1 MFARKLIGLDI
12 GTTSVKAAVIDT
24 NGTIHAHFSESYQAS
39 RTGTNLVEQNPDDWL
54 NLLNKALNSF
64 IDHKIVGIGI
74 CSQVNTHVFLGADE
88 RPLFPAITWQDIRA
102 KNEAQDLNSQVSDE
116 KKIKWWGSPMPI
128 DASHALSR
136 MSWMKKWRG
145 EIWHKTRKVMLPKD
159 YCILKLTGTA
169 STDPL
174 SNIGLVDNKFNYI
187 PELFDL
193 VPGARQLM
201 APIIGVSDIAGY
213 VTDGPF
219 LGTPII
225 SGTMDA
231 WSGILGAGGAERNS
245 SIYLSGTSE
254 IMGISSSKIIPTPG
268 AIVFP
273 EVEEIRLH
281 AAPTQHGGDAKLWFS
296 SVFDLE
302 MNQIAEMVSRKKRSN
317 ATPLFLPQLNGE
329 RSPHWDP
336 TLRGAF
342 LGVSRQTE
350 RVDFARA
357 VYEGVAFAAKQAFE
371 VTKKSSDVSSDVVY
385 CGGGGF
391 RSNEWNQ
398 IRSNVLGLPLKIIKS
413 TEPGVMGAVTIA
425 AKGVGIFQNLEKA
438 SKQLVQFDEQCDPNP
453 RHTEQ
458 LLKIFEIY
466 SDAISQTAEI
476 GRRLNSLET

>member
-24 NGTIHAHFSESYQAS
+24 NGAIHARFSESYQAS

-371 VTKKSSDVSSDVVY
+371 VTKKSSDVSSDLVY

-398 IRSNVLGLPLKIIKS
+398 IRSNVLGLPLKIINS

-425 AKGVGIFQNLEKA
+425 AKGVGIFPNLEKA

>member
-24 NGTIHAHFSESYQAS
+24 NGAIHARFSESYQSS

-245 SIYLSGTSE
+245 SIYL
-254 IMGISSSKIIPTPG
+254 
-268 AIVFP
+268 
-273 EVEEIRLH
+273 R
-281 AAPTQHGGDAKLWFS
+281 
-296 SVFDLE
+296 
-302 MNQIAEMVSRKKRSN
+302 
-317 ATPLFLPQLNGE
+317 
-329 RSPHWDP
+329 
-336 TLRGAF
+336 
-342 LGVSRQTE
+342 
-350 RVDFARA
+350 
-357 VYEGVAFAAKQAFE
+357 Y
-371 VTKKSSDVSSDVVY
+371 
-385 CGGGGF
+385 
-391 RSNEWNQ
+391 
-398 IRSNVLGLPLKIIKS
+398 
-413 TEPGVMGAVTIA
+413 
-425 AKGVGIFQNLEKA
+425 
-438 SKQLVQFDEQCDPNP
+438 
-453 RHTEQ
+453 
-458 LLKIFEIY
+458 
-466 SDAISQTAEI
+466 
-476 GRRLNSLET
+476 

>member
-1 MFARKLIGLDI
+1 MFAQKLIGLDI

-24 NGTIHAHFSESYQAS
+24 NGAIHARFSESYPSS
-39 RTGTNLVEQNPDDWL
+39 RTGTHLVEQNPDDWL
-54 NLLNKALNSF
+54 GLLNKALNSF
-64 IDHKIVGIGI
+64 IDHEVVGIGI
-74 CSQVNTHVFLGADE
+74 CSQVNTHVFLGVDE

-116 KKIKWWGSPMPI
+116 EKIKWWGSPMPI

-136 MSWMKKWRG
+136 MSWMKKMHR
-145 EIWHKTRKVMLPKD
+145 EIWNKTRKVMLPKD

-187 PELFDL
+187 SELFDL

-201 APIIGVSDIAGY
+201 SPIIGVSDIAGY
-213 VTDGPF
+213 VSDGPF
-219 LGTPII
+219 SGTPVI

-245 SIYLSGTSE
+245 SVYLSGTSE

-302 MNQIAEMVSRKKRSN
+302 MNQIAEMVSKKQRSN

-371 VTKKSSDVSSDVVY
+371 VTKKSSDVSSDLVY

-398 IRSNVLGLPLKIIKS
+398 IRSNVLGLPLKIINS
-413 TEPGVMGAVTIA
+413 TEPGVTGAVIIA
-425 AKGVGIFQNLEKA
+425 AKGVGIFPDLEKA
-438 SKQLVQFDEQCDPNP
+438 SKQLVQFDEQCDPDP

-476 GRRLNSLET
+476 GRRLNSIET

>member
-1 MFARKLIGLDI
+1 MSAQKLIGLDI

-24 NGTIHAHFSESYQAS
+24 NGDIHARFSESYPSS

-102 KNEAQDLNSQVSDE
+102 KNEAQDLNSQVPDE

-136 MSWMKKWRG
+136 MSWMKKMHG
-145 EIWHKTRKVMLPKD
+145 EIWNKTRKVMLPKD
-159 YCILKLTGTA
+159 YCILKLTSTA

-187 PELFDL
+187 SELFDL

-201 APIIGVSDIAGY
+201 SPIIELSDIAGY
-213 VTDGPF
+213 VSDGPF
-219 LGTPII
+219 SGTPVI

-245 SIYLSGTSE
+245 SVYLSGTSE
-254 IMGISSSKIIPTPG
+254 IIGISSSKIIPTPG

-302 MNQIAEMVSRKKRSN
+302 INQIAEMVSKKQRSN

-371 VTKKSSDVSSDVVY
+371 VTKKSSDVSSDLVY

-398 IRSNVLGLPLKIIKS
+398 IRSNVLGLPLKIINS

-425 AKGVGIFQNLEKA
+425 AKGVGIFPNLEKA
-438 SKQLVQFDEQCDPNP
+438 SKQLVQFDEQCNPDPK
-453 RHTEQ
+453 HTEQ

-466 SDAISQTAEI
+466 SDAISQTAAI

>member
-1 MFARKLIGLDI
+1 MFAQKLIGVDI

-24 NGTIHAHFSESYQAS
+24 NGAIHARFSESYPSS
-39 RTGTNLVEQNPDDWL
+39 RAETNLVEQNPEDWM

-64 IDHKIVGIGI
+64 IDHKVVGIGV
-74 CSQVNTHVFLGADE
+74 CSQVNTHVFLGVDD
-88 RPLFPAITWQDIRA
+88 RPLFPAITWQDTRA

-136 MSWMKKWRG
+136 MSWMKKMHG
-145 EIWHKTRKVMLPKD
+145 KIWQKTRKVMLPKD
-159 YCILKLTGTA
+159 YCILKLTGTP

-187 PELFDL
+187 SELFDL

-213 VTDGPF
+213 VSDGPF
-219 LGTPII
+219 SGTPVI

-231 WSGILGAGGAERNS
+231 WSGILGAGGAELNS
-245 SIYLSGTSE
+245 SVYLSGTSE
-254 IMGISSSKIIPTPG
+254 IIGISSSKIIPTPG

-273 EVEEIRLH
+273 EVEAIRLH

-302 MNQIAEMVSRKKRSN
+302 MNQIAEMVSKKQRSN

-371 VTKKSSDVSSDVVY
+371 VTKKSSDVSSDVIY

-425 AKGVGIFQNLEKA
+425 AKGVGIFPNLEKA
-438 SKQLVQFDEQCDPNP
+438 SEQLVQFDEQCDPDP

>member
-1 MFARKLIGLDI
+1 MFVQKLIGLDI

-24 NGTIHAHFSESYQAS
+24 SGNIHARFSESYPSS
-39 RTGTNLVEQNPDDWL
+39 RTGTNLVEQNPEDWIG
-54 NLLNKALNSF
+54 LLNKALNSF
-64 IDHKIVGIGI
+64 IDHKVVGIGI
-74 CSQVNTHVFLGADE
+74 CSQVNTHVFLGSDD

-116 KKIKWWGSPMPI
+116 EKIKWWGSPMPI

-136 MSWMKKWRG
+136 MSWMKKLHS

-187 PELFDL
+187 SELFDL

-201 APIIGVSDIAGY
+201 APIIAVSDIAGY
-213 VTDGPF
+213 VSDGPF
-219 LGTPII
+219 SGTPVI

-231 WSGILGAGGAERNS
+231 WSGILGAGGAELNS
-245 SIYLSGTSE
+245 SVYLSGTSE
-254 IMGISSSKIIPTPG
+254 IIGISSSKIIPTPG

-273 EVEEIRLH
+273 EVEAIRLH

-302 MNQIAEMVSRKKRSN
+302 MNQIAEMVSRKQRSN

-371 VTKKSSDVSSDVVY
+371 VTKKSSDVSPDVVY

-413 TEPGVMGAVTIA
+413 TEPGVMGAVTMA
-425 AKGVGIFQNLEKA
+425 AKGVGIFSSLEKA
-438 SKQLVQFDEQCDPNP
+438 SKQLVQFDEQCDPDP

>member
-1 MFARKLIGLDI
+1 MFAQKLIGVDI

-24 NGTIHAHFSESYQAS
+24 NGAIHARFSESYPSS
-39 RTGTNLVEQNPDDWL
+39 RAETNLVEQNPEDWM

-64 IDHKIVGIGI
+64 IDHKVVGIGI
-74 CSQVNTHVFLGADE
+74 CSQVNTHVFLGADD
-88 RPLFPAITWQDIRA
+88 RPLFPAITWQDTRA

-136 MSWMKKWRG
+136 MSWMKKMHG
-145 EIWHKTRKVMLPKD
+145 KIWQKTRKVMLPKD
-159 YCILKLTGTA
+159 YCILKLTGTP

-187 PELFDL
+187 SELFDL

-213 VTDGPF
+213 VSDGPF
-219 LGTPII
+219 SGTPVI

-245 SIYLSGTSE
+245 SVYLSGTSE

-302 MNQIAEMVSRKKRSN
+302 MNRIAEMVSKKQRSN

-371 VTKKSSDVSSDVVY
+371 VTKKSSDVSPDVVY

-425 AKGVGIFQNLEKA
+425 AKGVGLFPNLEKA
-438 SKQLVQFDEQCDPNP
+438 SEQLVQFDEQCDPDP

>member
-24 NGTIHAHFSESYQAS
+24 NGAIHARFSESYQSS
-39 RTGTNLVEQNPDDWL
+39 RTGANLVEQNPDDWL

-102 KNEAQDLNSQVSDE
+102 KNEAQDLNNQVSDE
-116 KKIKWWGSPMPI
+116 EKIKWWGSPMPI

-302 MNQIAEMVSRKKRSN
+302 INQIAEMVSKKQRSN

-371 VTKKSSDVSSDVVY
+371 VTKKSSDVSSDLVY

-398 IRSNVLGLPLKIIKS
+398 IRSNVLGLPLKIINS

-438 SKQLVQFDEQCDPNP
+438 SKQLVQFDEQCDPDP

>member
-1 MFARKLIGLDI
+1 MSAQKLIGLDI

-24 NGTIHAHFSESYQAS
+24 NGDIHARFSESYPSS
-39 RTGTNLVEQNPDDWL
+39 RTGTNLVEQNPEDWIE
-54 NLLNKALNSF
+54 LLNKALNSF
-64 IDHKIVGIGI
+64 IGHKVVGIGI
-74 CSQVNTHVFLGADE
+74 CSQVNTHVFLGSDD
-88 RPLFPAITWQDIRA
+88 RPLYPAITWQDTRA

-116 KKIKWWGSPMPI
+116 EKIKWWGSPMPI

-136 MSWMKKWRG
+136 MSWMKKMHRG
-145 EIWHKTRKVMLPKD
+145 IWNKTRKVMLPKD
-159 YCILKLTGTA
+159 YCILKLTSTA

-187 PELFDL
+187 SELFDL

-201 APIIGVSDIAGY
+201 SPIIEVSDIAGY
-213 VTDGPF
+213 VSDGPF
-219 LGTPII
+219 SGTPVI

-245 SIYLSGTSE
+245 SVYLSGTSE
-254 IMGISSSKIIPTPG
+254 IIGISSSKIIPTPG

-302 MNQIAEMVSRKKRSN
+302 INQIAEMVSKKQRSN

-371 VTKKSSDVSSDVVY
+371 VTKKSSDVSSDLVY

-398 IRSNVLGLPLKIIKS
+398 IRSNVLGLPLKIINS

-425 AKGVGIFQNLEKA
+425 AKGVGIFPNLEKA
-438 SKQLVQFDEQCDPNP
+438 SKQLVQFDEQCDPDP

>member
-24 NGTIHAHFSESYQAS
+24 NGAIHARFSESYQSS

-74 CSQVNTHVFLGADE
+74 CSQVNTHVFLGADG

-438 SKQLVQFDEQCDPNP
+438 SKQLVQFDEQCNPDPK
-453 RHTEQ
+453 HTEQ

-466 SDAISQTAEI
+466 SDAISQTAAI

>member
-1 MFARKLIGLDI
+1 MFAQKLIGVDI

-24 NGTIHAHFSESYQAS
+24 NGAIHARFSESYPSS
-39 RTGTNLVEQNPDDWL
+39 RAETNLVEQNPEDWM

-64 IDHKIVGIGI
+64 IDHKVVGIGI
-74 CSQVNTHVFLGADE
+74 CSQVNTHVFLGADD
-88 RPLFPAITWQDIRA
+88 RPLFPAITWQDTRA

-136 MSWMKKWRG
+136 MSWMKKMHG
-145 EIWHKTRKVMLPKD
+145 KIWQKTRKVMLPKD
-159 YCILKLTGTA
+159 YCILKLTGTP

-187 PELFDL
+187 SELFDL

-213 VTDGPF
+213 VSYGPF
-219 LGTPII
+219 LGTPVI

-231 WSGILGAGGAERNS
+231 WSGILGAGGAELNS
-245 SIYLSGTSE
+245 SVYLSGTSE
-254 IMGISSSKIIPTPG
+254 IIGISSSKIIPTPG

-273 EVEEIRLH
+273 EVEAIRLH

-302 MNQIAEMVSRKKRSN
+302 MDQIAEMVSRKQRSN
-317 ATPLFLPQLNGE
+317 ATPLFLPQLSGE

-371 VTKKSSDVSSDVVY
+371 VTKKSSAVNSGVVY

-425 AKGVGIFQNLEKA
+425 AKGVGIFPNLEKA
-438 SKQLVQFDEQCDPNP
+438 SEQLVQFDEQCDPDP

>member
-24 NGTIHAHFSESYQAS
+24 NGAIHARFSESYQSS

-102 KNEAQDLNSQVSDE
+102 KNEAQDLNSQVPDE

-193 VPGARQLM
+193 VPGARQLR

-371 VTKKSSDVSSDVVY
+371 VTKKSSDVSSDLVY

-398 IRSNVLGLPLKIIKS
+398 IRSNVLGLPLKIINS

-425 AKGVGIFQNLEKA
+425 AKGVGIFPNLEKA
-438 SKQLVQFDEQCDPNP
+438 SKQLVQFDEQCDPDP

>member
-1 MFARKLIGLDI
+1 MFAQKLIGVDI

-24 NGTIHAHFSESYQAS
+24 NGAIHARFSESYPSS
-39 RTGTNLVEQNPDDWL
+39 RAGTNLVEQNPEDWM

-64 IDHKIVGIGI
+64 IDHKVVGIGI
-74 CSQVNTHVFLGADE
+74 CSQVNTHVFLGADD
-88 RPLFPAITWQDIRA
+88 RPLFPAITWQDTRA

-136 MSWMKKWRG
+136 MSWMKKMHG
-145 EIWHKTRKVMLPKD
+145 KIWQKTRKVMLPKD
-159 YCILKLTGTA
+159 YCILKLTGTP

-187 PELFDL
+187 SELFDL

-201 APIIGVSDIAGY
+201 APIIAVSDIAGY
-213 VTDGPF
+213 VSDGPF
-219 LGTPII
+219 SGTPVI

-231 WSGILGAGGAERNS
+231 WSGILGAGGAELNS
-245 SIYLSGTSE
+245 SVYLSGTSE
-254 IMGISSSKIIPTPG
+254 IIGISSSKIIPTPG

-273 EVEEIRLH
+273 EVEAIRLH

-302 MNQIAEMVSRKKRSN
+302 MNQIAEMVSRKQRSN

-371 VTKKSSDVSSDVVY
+371 VTKKSSDVNSDVVY

-438 SKQLVQFDEQCDPNP
+438 SKQLVQFDEQCDPDP

>member
-1 MFARKLIGLDI
+1 MFAQKLIGVDI

-24 NGTIHAHFSESYQAS
+24 NGAIHARFSESYPSS
-39 RTGTNLVEQNPDDWL
+39 RAETNLVEQNPEDWM

-64 IDHKIVGIGI
+64 IDHKVVGIGV
-74 CSQVNTHVFLGADE
+74 CSQVNTHVFLGVDD
-88 RPLFPAITWQDIRA
+88 RPLFPAITWQDTRA

-136 MSWMKKWRG
+136 MSWMKKMHG
-145 EIWHKTRKVMLPKD
+145 KIWQKTRKVMLPKD
-159 YCILKLTGTA
+159 YCILKLTGTP

-187 PELFDL
+187 SELFDL

-213 VTDGPF
+213 VSDGPF
-219 LGTPII
+219 SGTPVI

-231 WSGILGAGGAERNS
+231 WSGILGAGGAELNS
-245 SIYLSGTSE
+245 SVYLSGTSE
-254 IMGISSSKIIPTPG
+254 IIGISSSKIIPTPG

-302 MNQIAEMVSRKKRSN
+302 MNQIAEMVSKKQRSN

-371 VTKKSSDVSSDVVY
+371 VTKKSSDVSSDVIY

-425 AKGVGIFQNLEKA
+425 AKGVGIFPNLEKA
-438 SKQLVQFDEQCDPNP
+438 SEQLVQFDEQCDPDP

>member
-1 MFARKLIGLDI
+1 MFAQKLIGLDI

-24 NGTIHAHFSESYQAS
+24 NGVIHARFSESYPSS
-39 RTGTNLVEQNPDDWL
+39 RTGTNLVEQNPEDWIE
-54 NLLNKALNSF
+54 LLNKALNSF
-64 IDHKIVGIGI
+64 IGHKVIGIGI
-74 CSQVNTHVFLGADE
+74 CSQVNTHVFLGSDD
-88 RPLFPAITWQDIRA
+88 RPLYPAITWQDTRA

-302 MNQIAEMVSRKKRSN
+302 INQIAEMVSKKQRSN

-371 VTKKSSDVSSDVVY
+371 VTKKSSDVSSDLVY

-398 IRSNVLGLPLKIIKS
+398 IRSNVLGLPLKIINS

-425 AKGVGIFQNLEKA
+425 AKGVGIFPNLEKA
-438 SKQLVQFDEQCDPNP
+438 SKQLVQFDEQCDPDP

>member
-1 MFARKLIGLDI
+1 MFAQKLIGVDI

-24 NGTIHAHFSESYQAS
+24 NGAIHARFSESYPSS
-39 RTGTNLVEQNPDDWL
+39 RMGTNLVEQNPEDWT
-54 NLLNKALNSF
+54 NLVNKALNSF
-64 IDHKIVGIGI
+64 IDHKVVGIGV
-74 CSQVNTHVFLGADE
+74 CSQVNTHVFLGVDD
-88 RPLFPAITWQDIRA
+88 RPLFPAITWQDTRA

-136 MSWMKKWRG
+136 MSWMKRWRG
-145 EIWHKTRKVMLPKD
+145 EIWRKTRKVMLPKD
-159 YCILKLTGTA
+159 YCILKLTGAA

-187 PELFDL
+187 SELFDL
-193 VPGARQLM
+193 VPDARQLM

-213 VTDGPF
+213 VSDGPF
-219 LGTPII
+219 SGTPVI

-231 WSGILGAGGAERNS
+231 WSGILGAGGAELNS
-245 SIYLSGTSE
+245 SVYLSGTSE
-254 IMGISSSKIIPTPG
+254 IIGISSSKIIPTPG

-273 EVEEIRLH
+273 EVEAIRLH

-302 MNQIAEMVSRKKRSN
+302 MNQIAEMVSKKQRSN

-371 VTKKSSDVSSDVVY
+371 VTKKSSDVSSDVIY

-425 AKGVGIFQNLEKA
+425 AKGVGIFPNLEKA
-438 SKQLVQFDEQCDPNP
+438 SEQLVQFDEQCDPDP

>member
-24 NGTIHAHFSESYQAS
+24 NGTIHARFSESYQSS

-438 SKQLVQFDEQCDPNP
+438 SKQLVQFDEQCNPDPK
-453 RHTEQ
+453 HTEQ

-466 SDAISQTAEI
+466 SDAISQTAAI

>member
-1 MFARKLIGLDI
+1 MSAQKLIGLDI

-24 NGTIHAHFSESYQAS
+24 NGTIHARFSESYPSS
-39 RTGTNLVEQNPDDWL
+39 RAGTNLVEQNPEDWI
-54 NLLNKALNSF
+54 NLVNRALNSF
-64 IDHKIVGIGI
+64 IDHKVVGIGI
-74 CSQVNTHVFLGADE
+74 CSQVNTHVFLGADD
-88 RPLFPAITWQDIRA
+88 RPLFPAITWQDTRA

-116 KKIKWWGSPMPI
+116 KKIKWWGSAMPI

-136 MSWMKKWRG
+136 MSWMKKMHG
-145 EIWHKTRKVMLPKD
+145 KIWQKTRKVMLPKD
-159 YCILKLTGTA
+159 YCILKLTGTP

-187 PELFDL
+187 SELFDL

-201 APIIGVSDIAGY
+201 TPIIGVSDIAGY
-213 VTDGPF
+213 VSDGPF
-219 LGTPII
+219 SGTPVI

-231 WSGILGAGGAERNS
+231 WSGILGAGGAELNS
-245 SIYLSGTSE
+245 SVYLSGTSE
-254 IMGISSSKIIPTPG
+254 IIGISSSKIIPTPG

-302 MNQIAEMVSRKKRSN
+302 MNRIAEMVSKKQRSN

-371 VTKKSSDVSSDVVY
+371 VTKKSSDVNSDVVY

-425 AKGVGIFQNLEKA
+425 AKGVGIFPNLEKA
-438 SKQLVQFDEQCDPNP
+438 SKQLVQFDEQCDPDP

>member
-1 MFARKLIGLDI
+1 
-12 GTTSVKAAVIDT
+12 
-24 NGTIHAHFSESYQAS
+24 
-39 RTGTNLVEQNPDDWL
+39 
-54 NLLNKALNSF
+54 
-64 IDHKIVGIGI
+64 
-74 CSQVNTHVFLGADE
+74 
-88 RPLFPAITWQDIRA
+88 
-102 KNEAQDLNSQVSDE
+102 
-116 KKIKWWGSPMPI
+116 MPI

-136 MSWMKKWRG
+136 MSWMKKMHR
-145 EIWHKTRKVMLPKD
+145 EIWNKTRKVMLPKD

-187 PELFDL
+187 SELFDL

-201 APIIGVSDIAGY
+201 SPIIGVSDIAGY
-213 VTDGPF
+213 VSDGPF
-219 LGTPII
+219 SGTPVI

-245 SIYLSGTSE
+245 SVYLSGTSE
-254 IMGISSSKIIPTPG
+254 IMGISSAKIIPTPG

-302 MNQIAEMVSRKKRSN
+302 MNQIAEMVSKKQRSN

-371 VTKKSSDVSSDVVY
+371 VTKKSSDVSSDLVY

-398 IRSNVLGLPLKIIKS
+398 IRSNVLGLPLKIINS

-425 AKGVGIFQNLEKA
+425 AKGVGIFPNLEKA
-438 SKQLVQFDEQCDPNP
+438 SKQLVQFDEQCDPDP

-476 GRRLNSLET
+476 GRRLNSIET